1 LQDYYHNNCTVHD
14 NSVQQLE
21 YTCALLRECRHS
33 LLNDNDLSIEVLEAV
48 AKARYGL
55 AVCAPWFYRLYIEE
69 NVDRE
74 LLQCV
79 RRLCDA
85 VSYICDQN
93 ELKWPR

>member
-1 LQDYYHNNCTVHD
+1 MNDNTVE
-14 NSVQQLE
+14 QLK
-21 YTCALLRECRHS
+21 YTCMLLRECRHV
-33 LLNDNDLSIEVLEAV
+33 LLNHNNLSIVLLEAV

-55 AVCAPWFYRLYIEE
+55 TVCAQWFYQLYIEQ

-74 LLQCV
+74 LSQSA

-85 VSYICDQN
+85 ASCLCDQN